1 MRPNDPAESSVR
13 LVRGRKARVFAI
25 TALAL
30 AAQASLAQ
38 GQGAAGAGGTAASD
52 AQPIVITGTRIKSLA
67 LSSTSPVSQVSAEQI
82 GLLRANTVEDFSAKL
97 PQLAGGV
104 LSTAAGSD
112 AFGAQTLDLR
122 NLGQNRTL
130 VLINGTRAVPFS
142 FRNAVDVNFVPAPL
156 IERVDLLTGGAAAV
170 YDGAALRL
178 DDDGATVRVEMTP
191 GAVCRQGLGLELV
204 GLGGPPSGVEIDGA
218 ASEAWSYADG
228 VLTIP
233 EIGAWVQITR

>member
-30 AAQASLAQ
+30 ATQASLAQ

-104 LSTAAGSD
+104 LSTAAGSGGRSKRS
-112 AFGAQTLDLR
+112 ARSTGREVALLSRRQSRSGCGAGAGL
-122 NLGQNRTL
+122 
-130 VLINGTRAVPFS
+130 TRRWMRSRRAIGS
-142 FRNAVDVNFVPAPL
+142 NAA
-156 IERVDLLTGGAAAV
+156 
-170 YDGAALRL
+170 
-178 DDDGATVRVEMTP
+178 
-191 GAVCRQGLGLELV
+191 GAVRLKEVSKTERRKAPDAGC
-204 GLGGPPSGVEIDGA
+204 A
-218 ASEAWSYADG
+218 
-228 VLTIP
+228 TIT
-233 EIGAWVQITR
+233 ILH